1 MNAFIRTTL
10 LLLSFTAMT
19 QPVSAGDPATAAAPK
34 RLVIIGA
41 SYAAG
46 WGQPTLPGYVVV
58 ANKGVGGEDSS
69 QVRARF
75 ERDVVAAKPDAV
87 LVWGHINDIHRAQAG
102 KMDEV
107 VRQACE
113 NYRLMHAQARV
124 AGIEMILATE
134 VTFSIG
140 DGFLDSIMASIGKL
154 RGKQNYKETVN
165 NRVKSVN
172 AFLRKFAGEHKLQLL
187 DLERAVDSGNGSRRE
202 EYDQEDGS
210 HINAT
215 GYAVLTAYAGERLR

>member
-1 MNAFIRTTL
+1 MNAFIRCAL
-10 LLLSFTAMT
+10 MLLSVTAMT
-19 QPVSAGDPATAAAPK
+19 QPAAGQSPAPHNPAK

-41 SYAAG
+41 SYAGG
-46 WGQPTLPGYVVV
+46 WGQPVLPGYLVT
-58 ANKGVGGEDSS
+58 NKGVGGEDSS

-75 ERDVVAAKPDAV
+75 ERDVLGVRPDAV
-87 LVWGHINDIHRAQAG
+87 LVWGHINDIHRAPAG

-107 VRQACE
+107 VKQACE
-113 NYRLMHAQARV
+113 NYRLMHAQARA

-140 DGFLDSIMASIGKL
+140 DGFFDSIMASIGKM
-154 RGKQNYKETVN
+154 RGRPNYKETVN
-165 NRVKSVN
+165 IQVKAVN
-172 AFLRKFAGEHKLQLL
+172 TWLRRYAGEHKLKLL

-202 EYDQEDGS
+202 EFDQEDGS

-215 GYAVLTAYAGERLR
+215 GYAVLTRYASEQLR